1 MPKLVV
7 SIDGVIIKEVPLS
20 KDRTTIGRRPYNDVV
35 IDNLAVSGEHAAIVV
50 AGEGYGIEDLGSTN
64 GTYVNGAS
72 VKKQGLQHGD
82 TVEIGKYK
90 IRFLAEAGAGAFEE
104 TMVAEVPSGKPV
116 PGATAA
122 ARSAAPK
129 GTAASVRVLNGAAA
143 GRVMP
148 LTKVV
153 TTIGKPG
160 VAVAALTHRPQGYII
175 ARVDGTGTA
184 TVNGRPIGG
193 DPVSLSSGDMLEI
206 GGIQMEFVQG

>member
-20 KDRTTIGRRPYNDVV
+20 KDRTTVGRRPYNDVV
-35 IDNLAVSGEHAAIVV
+35 IDNLAVSGEHAAIVS
-50 AGEGYGIEDLGSTN
+50 AGADGFGIEDLGSTN

-72 VKKQGLQHGD
+72 VKKQRLQHGD
-82 TVEIGKYK
+82 TIEIGKYK

-104 TMVAEVPSGKPV
+104 TVVGDAQQAMPQSSS
-116 PGATAA
+116 

-129 GTAASVRVLNGAAA
+129 GSAASVRVLNGAAA

-193 DPVSLSSGDMLEI
+193 DPVSLSGGDMLEI

>member
-35 IDNLAVSGEHAAIVV
+35 IDNLAVSGEHAAVLK
-50 AGEGYGIEDLGSTN
+50 AGEGFGVEDLGSTS
-64 GTYVNGAS
+64 GTYVNGTS
-72 VKKQGLQHGD
+72 VKKQGLKNGD
-82 TVEIGKYK
+82 TIEIGKYK
-90 IRFLAEAGAGAFEE
+90 IRFLADAGAGAFEE
-104 TMVAEVPSGKPV
+104 TMVADAPHA
-116 PGATAA
+116 ATAAAGAPA

-129 GTAASVRVLNGAAA
+129 GSAASVRVLNGAAA

-184 TVNGRPIGG
+184 TVNGRAIGG
-193 DPVSLSSGDMLEI
+193 DPVALSSGDMLEI

>member
-35 IDNLAVSGEHAAIVV
+35 IDNLAVSGEHAAVLK
-50 AGEGYGIEDLGSTN
+50 AGEGFGIEDLGSTN
-64 GTYVNGAS
+64 GTYVNGTP
-72 VKKQGLQHGD
+72 VKKQGLRNGD
-82 TVEIGKYK
+82 TIEIGKYK
-90 IRFLAEAGAGAFEE
+90 IRFLADAGAGAFEE
-104 TMVAEVPSGKPV
+104 TMVADVPQ
-116 PGATAA
+116 AA
-122 ARSAAPK
+122 VAAGVTVARSAAPK
-129 GTAASVRVLNGAAA
+129 GSAASVRVLNGAAA

-175 ARVDGTGTA
+175 ARVDGTGPA
-184 TVNGRPIGG
+184 TVNGRAIGG
-193 DPVSLSSGDMLEI
+193 DPVALSSGDMLEI